1 MYFELNPTYQVLLEQ
16 METFSMRL
24 IASILENN
32 FKIKE
37 LKDNSI
43 KLVNI
48 QLKNNK

>member
-1 MYFELNPTYQVLLEQ
+1 MYFELNPTYQVLLDQ

-24 IASILENN
+24 IASILKNN

-37 LKDNSI
+37 LEDDQI